1 MKKIIPVLCA
11 LALAL
16 ALTASGVMA
25 QTTTSG
31 GQALVPPFHLFYSS
45 NTERIDFAMQLANLS
60 DDTIYVR
67 VTYFDRLGAVAKT
80 DEFDIGPKQG
90 SGSSLSTSSTPGTT
104 PLVFYASV
112 EWTGPFTTRKPL
124 IAHAYTRYY
133 VQSGSN
139 YRAQD
144 VNSLPINCGMPF

>member
-1 MKKIIPVLCA
+1 MARVAVVRA
-11 LALAL
+11 LDME
-16 ALTASGVMA
+16 V
-25 QTTTSG
+25 
-31 GQALVPPFHLFYSS
+31 GQ
-45 NTERIDFAMQLANLS
+45 
-60 DDTIYVR
+60 
-67 VTYFDRLGAVAKT
+67 GA
-80 DEFDIGPKQG
+80 
-90 SGSSLSTSSTPGTT
+90 GSSLSTVSTPGTT

-112 EWTGPFTTRKPL
+112 EWTGPFSTRKPM